1 MNDYHGIALIFI
13 DVDAF
18 GFILMQIDG
27 FGMGLIISWTLDIKL
42 PKQAKLIKQ
51 AKCHQ
56 KNTQPINLMHLDE

>member
-27 FGMGLIISWTLDIKL
+27 FGMGLIISWTLDIKR
-42 PKQAKLIKQ
+42 AKRAKRIKR
-51 AKCHQ
+51 AKFHQ
-56 KNTQPINLMHLDE
+56 KKTLSP